1 MTFWLGLRLSLRG
14 GREAAVRLALVAA
27 AVAMGVTVLLSTVA
41 LFNAFRVTAERPCW
55 ECTTGS
61 APAGWALGATQ
72 GAALWNH
79 RQDSYA
85 GRPIERLDV
94 AVLDPAAPAPA
105 VPGVPALPAAGRFY
119 VSPALAELMAAVPR
133 EQLADRFPGARAG
146 LVGRAALSGPDD
158 LVAVVGRTPG
168 ELAGMAGTVAVDTV
182 ATFPA
187 AQDPA
192 ADDLTALYEHGFG
205 IAAIGLIVPLLVLV
219 GTATR
224 LAAARREARFA
235 AVRLAGATAR
245 QINAIASADA
255 ALGALLGALAGVAL
269 FQAVRPALAGVAIT
283 GSRFF
288 PDVVT
293 PTAPQ
298 YAIVIA
304 GVPLAAA
311 AAAVWSLR
319 RVRITPLGAARR
331 TRASAPGWWRVLPL
345 LAGLGLFAGPAFAGG
360 GREPDPLLADAGL
373 ALIMVGLMVAGP
385 WLTMLAARLAAR
397 LTRGAATLL
406 AARRLAAE
414 PKAAFRSVNGIV
426 LAVFIGTAVA
436 GIVPAVV
443 SGQLAAGDGTLNEV
457 MRVPFGYA
465 DAAPGRPLPPGEAD
479 ELLAEVGAHP
489 GVTVLPIYRR
499 TTTQDPPAAPLPCD
513 PGPGCRLDFML
524 GHVVSCD
531 DLARFPALG
540 ACAPGVRAVTADFNR
555 LLTSDNLLS
564 VDRNLPIVDPTSPS
578 APAGTGTGKDV
589 GSGSGN
595 DADSGKA
602 GAAASDGLSLA
613 AVLIR
618 ADDPA
623 VRERIRTSLT
633 PYVARSGSAET
644 PLTFAEVARFREVLL
659 DQVERVALA
668 IVALTLLVA
677 GCGLL
682 VAVAGGVVERRQPFT
697 LLRLSGTPTRTLS
710 LVVVLETAVPVLLAA
725 LVAAAAGFGVAGPVI
740 DQLAIKSAPAALP
753 GAGYLLTVGG
763 GLLAA
768 LLIVLAGLPLLRRVT
783 APDNA
788 RFE

>member
-1 MTFWLGLRLSLRG
+1 MTFWLGLRLALRG
-14 GREAAVRLALVAA
+14 GREGAVRLVLVGA
-27 AVAMGVTVLLSTVA
+27 AVALGVTVLLSTVA

-61 APAGWALGATQ
+61 APAGWALGATP
-72 GAALWNH
+72 GAVLWNH

-85 GRPIERLDV
+85 GRPIKRLDV
-94 AVLDPAAPAPA
+94 AVLDPGTPAPA
-105 VPGVPALPAAGRFY
+105 MPGLPALPAAGRHY
-119 VSPALAELMAAVPR
+119 VSPALADLMAAVPR
-133 EQLADRFPGARAG
+133 EQLAGRFPGARAG
-146 LVGRAALSGPDD
+146 LVGRAALSGPAD
-158 LVAVVGRTPG
+158 LVAVVGRTPA

-182 ATFPA
+182 AE
-187 AQDPA
+187 DPA
-192 ADDLTALYEHGFG
+192 ADDMTALYEHGFG
-205 IAAIGLIVPLLVLV
+205 IAAIGLIVPLLVLI

-269 FQAVRPALAGVAIT
+269 FQAVRPALAGVAVT

-288 PDVVT
+288 PDVVA
-293 PTAPQ
+293 PTALQ
-298 YAIVIA
+298 YAIVVA

-311 AAAVWSLR
+311 VAAVWSLR

-331 TRASAPGWWRVLPL
+331 TRAAAPGWWRVLPL

-360 GREPDPLLADAGL
+360 GREPDPVLADAGL
-373 ALIMVGLMVAGP
+373 ALVMVGLVVAGP

-406 AARRLAAE
+406 AARRLAAD
-414 PKAAFRSVNGIV
+414 PKTAFRSVNGIV

-443 SGQLAAGDGTLNEV
+443 SGQRAAGGGTLNEV

-465 DAAPGRPLPPGEAD
+465 DAAPGRPLQPDEAD

-499 TTTQDPPAAPLPCD
+499 TGTQDPPAGPLPCD

-524 GHVVSCD
+524 RHVVECD

-540 ACAPGVRAVTADFNR
+540 ACAPGVGAVSADFNR

-564 VDRNLPIVDPTSPS
+564 VDRNLPIVDPTSP
-578 APAGTGTGKDV
+578 AVPGG
-589 GSGSGN
+589 
-595 DADSGKA
+595 SGKA
-602 GAAASDGLSLA
+602 GAGKAAAGKAAVSGGLSLA

-633 PYVARSGSAET
+633 PYVAISGSAET

-659 DQVERVALA
+659 DQMERVALA

-710 LVVVLETAVPVLLAA
+710 TVVVLETAVPVLLAA
-725 LVAAAAGFGVAGPVI
+725 LVAAVAGFGVAGPVI

-768 LLIVLAGLPLLRRVT
+768 LLIVLAGLPLLKRVT

>member
-1 MTFWLGLRLSLRG
+1 MTFWLGLRLALRG
-14 GREAAVRLALVAA
+14 GREGAVRLALVGA
-27 AVAMGVTVLLSTVA
+27 AVALGVTVLLSTLA

-61 APAGWALGATQ
+61 APAGWALGATP
-72 GAALWNH
+72 GAVLWNH

-85 GRPIERLDV
+85 GRPIKRLDV
-94 AVLDPAAPAPA
+94 AVLDPGTPAPA
-105 VPGVPALPAAGRFY
+105 MPGLPALPAAGRFY
-119 VSPALAELMAAVPR
+119 VSPALADLMAAVPR

-158 LVAVVGRTPG
+158 LVAVVGRTPA

-182 ATFPA
+182 AD
-187 AQDPA
+187 DPP
-192 ADDLTALYEHGFG
+192 ADDMTALYEHGFG
-205 IAAIGLIVPLLVLV
+205 IAAIGLIVPLLVLI

-269 FQAVRPALAGVAIT
+269 FQAVRPALAGVAVT

-288 PDVVT
+288 PDVVA

-298 YAIVIA
+298 YAAVVA
-304 GVPLAAA
+304 GVPL
-311 AAAVWSLR
+311 AAVWSLR

-331 TRASAPGWWRVLPL
+331 TRASSPGWWRVLPL

-360 GREPDPLLADAGL
+360 GREPDPVLADAGL
-373 ALIMVGLMVAGP
+373 ALVMVGLVVAGP

-406 AARRLAAE
+406 AARRLAAD

-443 SGQLAAGDGTLNEV
+443 SGQRAAGGGTLNEV

-465 DAAPGRPLPPGEAD
+465 DAAPGRPLHPDEAD
-479 ELLAEVGAHP
+479 ELLAEVAAHP

-499 TTTQDPPAAPLPCD
+499 TPAQEPLTGPLPCD

-524 GHVVSCD
+524 GHVVECD

-540 ACAPGVRAVTADFNR
+540 ACPAGARAVAADFNR

-564 VDRNLPIVDPTSPS
+564 VDRNLPIVDPTSPA
-578 APAGTGTGKDV
+578 APAGAGKPA
-589 GSGSGN
+589 SGGR
-595 DADSGKA
+595 
-602 GAAASDGLSLA
+602 SLA

-618 ADDPA
+618 TGDPA

-633 PYVARSGSAET
+633 PYVAGSGSAET

-710 LVVVLETAVPVLLAA
+710 TVVVLETAVPVLLAA
-725 LVAAAAGFGVAGPVI
+725 LVAAVAGFGVAGPVI

-753 GAGYLLTVGG
+753 GTGYLLTVGG

-768 LLIVLAGLPLLRRVT
+768 LLIVLAGLPLLKRVT

>member
-1 MTFWLGLRLSLRG
+1 MMFWLGLRLALRG
-14 GREAAVRLALVAA
+14 GREGAVRLALVGA
-27 AVAMGVTVLLSTVA
+27 AVALGVTVLLSTVA

-61 APAGWALGATQ
+61 APAGWALGATP
-72 GAALWNH
+72 GAVLWNH

-85 GRPIERLDV
+85 GRPIKRLDV
-94 AVLDPAAPAPA
+94 AVLDPGAPAPA
-105 VPGVPALPAAGRFY
+105 MPGLPALPAAGRFY
-119 VSPALAELMAAVPR
+119 LSPALADLMAAVPR

-158 LVAVVGRTPG
+158 LVAVVGRTPA
-168 ELAGMAGTVAVDTV
+168 ELAGMAGTAAVDTV
-182 ATFPA
+182 AD
-187 AQDPA
+187 DPA
-192 ADDLTALYEHGFG
+192 ADDTTALYEHGFG

-255 ALGALLGALAGVAL
+255 ALGALLGALAGIAL
-269 FQAVRPALAGVAIT
+269 FQAVRPALAGVAVT

-288 PDVVT
+288 PDVVA

-298 YAIVIA
+298 YAAVVV

-311 AAAVWSLR
+311 VAAVWSLR

-360 GREPDPLLADAGL
+360 GREPDPVLADAGL
-373 ALIMVGLMVAGP
+373 ALVMVGLMVAGP

-406 AARRLAAE
+406 AARRLAAD

-443 SGQLAAGDGTLNEV
+443 SGQRAAGGGTLNEV

-465 DAAPGRPLPPGEAD
+465 DAAPGRPLQPDEAD
-479 ELLAEVGAHP
+479 DLLAEVGAHP

-499 TTTQDPPAAPLPCD
+499 TAAQEPPAGPLPCD

-524 GHVVSCD
+524 GHVVACD

-564 VDRNLPIVDPTSPS
+564 VDRNLPIVDPTSPA
-578 APAGTGTGKDV
+578 APDGT
-589 GSGSGN
+589 
-595 DADSGKA
+595 GKA
-602 GAAASDGLSLA
+602 GAAPGGLSLA

-633 PYVARSGSAET
+633 PYVAGSGSAET
-644 PLTFAEVARFREVLL
+644 PLTFAEVAQFREVLL

-682 VAVAGGVVERRQPFT
+682 VAVAGGVVERRRPFT

-710 LVVVLETAVPVLLAA
+710 AVVVLETAVPVLLAA

-768 LLIVLAGLPLLRRVT
+768 LLIVLAGLPLLKRVT

>member
-1 MTFWLGLRLSLRG
+1 
-14 GREAAVRLALVAA
+14 
-27 AVAMGVTVLLSTVA
+27 
-41 LFNAFRVTAERPCW
+41 
-55 ECTTGS
+55 
-61 APAGWALGATQ
+61 
-72 GAALWNH
+72 
-79 RQDSYA
+79 
-85 GRPIERLDV
+85 
-94 AVLDPAAPAPA
+94 
-105 VPGVPALPAAGRFY
+105 
-119 VSPALAELMAAVPR
+119 
-133 EQLADRFPGARAG
+133 
-146 LVGRAALSGPDD
+146 
-158 LVAVVGRTPG
+158 
-168 ELAGMAGTVAVDTV
+168 
-182 ATFPA
+182 
-187 AQDPA
+187 
-192 ADDLTALYEHGFG
+192 
-205 IAAIGLIVPLLVLV
+205 
-219 GTATR
+219 
-224 LAAARREARFA
+224 
-235 AVRLAGATAR
+235 
-245 QINAIASADA
+245 
-255 ALGALLGALAGVAL
+255 
-269 FQAVRPALAGVAIT
+269 
-283 GSRFF
+283 
-288 PDVVT
+288 
-293 PTAPQ
+293 
-298 YAIVIA
+298 
-304 GVPLAAA
+304 
-311 AAAVWSLR
+311 
-319 RVRITPLGAARR
+319 
-331 TRASAPGWWRVLPL
+331 
-345 LAGLGLFAGPAFAGG
+345 
-360 GREPDPLLADAGL
+360 PDPLLADAGL

-443 SGQLAAGDGTLNEV
+443 SGQLAAGGGTLNEV

-489 GVTVLPIYRR
+489 GVTLLPIYRR
-499 TTTQDPPAAPLPCD
+499 AATQDPPAAPLPCD

-578 APAGTGTGKDV
+578 APAGTGIGTGSGKDA
-589 GSGSGN
+589 GP
-595 DADSGKA
+595 GKA
-602 GAAASDGLSLA
+602 GAAAPDGLSLA

>member
-1 MTFWLGLRLSLRG
+1 MTFWLGLRLALRG

-61 APAGWALGATQ
+61 APAGWALGATP
-72 GAALWNH
+72 GAVLWNQ

-85 GRPIERLDV
+85 GRPIKRLDV
-94 AVLDPAAPAPA
+94 AVLDPGTPAPA
-105 VPGVPALPAAGRFY
+105 MPGLPALPAAGRHY
-119 VSPALAELMAAVPR
+119 VSPALADLMAAVPR

-158 LVAVVGRTPG
+158 LVAIVGRTPA
-168 ELAGMAGTVAVDTV
+168 ELAGMAGTVAVDAV
-182 ATFPA
+182 AE
-187 AQDPA
+187 DPP
-192 ADDLTALYEHGFG
+192 ADDMTALYEHGFG
-205 IAAIGLIVPLLVLV
+205 IAAIGLIVPLLVLI

-255 ALGALLGALAGVAL
+255 ALGALLGALAGVLL
-269 FQAVRPALAGVAIT
+269 FQAVRPALAGVAVT

-288 PDVVT
+288 PDVVA
-293 PTAPQ
+293 PTALQ
-298 YAIVIA
+298 YAAVVV

-311 AAAVWSLR
+311 VAAVWSLR

-360 GREPDPLLADAGL
+360 GREPDPVLADAGL
-373 ALIMVGLMVAGP
+373 ALIMVGLVVAGP

-406 AARRLAAE
+406 AARRLAAD
-414 PKAAFRSVNGIV
+414 PKTAFRSVNGIV

-443 SGQLAAGDGTLNEV
+443 SGQRAAGGGTLNEV

-465 DAAPGRPLPPGEAD
+465 DAAPGRPLQPDEAD
-479 ELLAEVGAHP
+479 KLLAEVAAHP

-499 TTTQDPPAAPLPCD
+499 TATQDPPAGPLPCD
-513 PGPGCRLDFML
+513 PGPGCRLGFML
-524 GHVVSCD
+524 GHVVECA

-540 ACAPGVRAVTADFNR
+540 ACAPGARAVAADFNR

-564 VDRNLPIVDPTSPS
+564 VDRNLPIVDPTSPA
-578 APAGTGTGKDV
+578 APGGTE
-589 GSGSGN
+589 
-595 DADSGKA
+595 KA
-602 GAAASDGLSLA
+602 APGGLSLA

-710 LVVVLETAVPVLLAA
+710 TVVVLETAVPVLLAA

-763 GLLAA
+763 GLLVA
-768 LLIVLAGLPLLRRVT
+768 LLIVLAGLPLLKRVT

>member
-1 MTFWLGLRLSLRG
+1 MTFWLGLRLALRG
-14 GREAAVRLALVAA
+14 GREGAVRLALVGA
-27 AVAMGVTVLLSTVA
+27 AVALGVTVLLSTLA

-61 APAGWALGATQ
+61 APAGWALGATP
-72 GAALWNH
+72 GAVLWNH

-85 GRPIERLDV
+85 GRPIKRLDV
-94 AVLDPAAPAPA
+94 AVLDPGTPAPA
-105 VPGVPALPAAGRFY
+105 MPGLPALPAAGRFY
-119 VSPALAELMAAVPR
+119 VSPALADLMAAVPR

-182 ATFPA
+182 AD
-187 AQDPA
+187 DPP
-192 ADDLTALYEHGFG
+192 ADDMTALYEHGFG
-205 IAAIGLIVPLLVLV
+205 IAAIGLIVPLLVLI

-269 FQAVRPALAGVAIT
+269 FQAVRPALAGVAVT

-288 PDVVT
+288 PDVVA

-298 YAIVIA
+298 YAAVVA

-311 AAAVWSLR
+311 VAAVWSLR

-331 TRASAPGWWRVLPL
+331 TRAPAPGWWRVLPL

-360 GREPDPLLADAGL
+360 GREPDPVLADAGL
-373 ALIMVGLMVAGP
+373 ALVMVGLVVAGP

-406 AARRLAAE
+406 AARRLAAD

-443 SGQLAAGDGTLNEV
+443 SGQRAAGGGTLNEV

-465 DAAPGRPLPPGEAD
+465 DAAPGRPLHPDEAD
-479 ELLAEVGAHP
+479 ELLAEVAAHP

-499 TTTQDPPAAPLPCD
+499 TPAQEPLTGPLPCD

-524 GHVVSCD
+524 GHVVECD

-540 ACAPGVRAVTADFNR
+540 ACPAGARAVAADFNR

-564 VDRNLPIVDPTSPS
+564 VDRNLPIVDPTSPA
-578 APAGTGTGKDV
+578 APGGAGKPA
-589 GSGSGN
+589 SGGR
-595 DADSGKA
+595 
-602 GAAASDGLSLA
+602 SLA

-633 PYVARSGSAET
+633 PYVAGSGSAET

-710 LVVVLETAVPVLLAA
+710 TVVVLETAVPVLLAA
-725 LVAAAAGFGVAGPVI
+725 LVAAVAGFGVAGPVI

-753 GAGYLLTVGG
+753 GTGYLLTVGG

-768 LLIVLAGLPLLRRVT
+768 LLIVLAGLPLLKRVT